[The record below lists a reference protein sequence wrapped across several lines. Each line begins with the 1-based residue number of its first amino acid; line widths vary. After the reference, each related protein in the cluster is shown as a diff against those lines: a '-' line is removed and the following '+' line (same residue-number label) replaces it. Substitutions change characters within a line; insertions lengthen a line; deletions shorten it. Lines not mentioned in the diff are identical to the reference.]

1 MLFLV
6 CNVVCKFHIRVSLGG
21 GGGVLFMMCYAVRN
35 DLVRDVA
42 IPFNASVTEYKPF
55 GSPIIGEF
63 LFPVMKWFL
72 GKGND

>member
-1 MLFLV
+1 
-6 CNVVCKFHIRVSLGG
+6 
-21 GGGVLFMMCYAVRN
+21 MMCYAVRN

-55 GSPIIGEF
+55 GSPVIGEF